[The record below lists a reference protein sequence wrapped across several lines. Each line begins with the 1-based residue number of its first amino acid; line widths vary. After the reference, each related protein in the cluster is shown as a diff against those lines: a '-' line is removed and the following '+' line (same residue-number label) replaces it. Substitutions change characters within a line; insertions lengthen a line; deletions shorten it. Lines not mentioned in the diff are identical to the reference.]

1 MELLGI
7 SLGLGSEKV
16 TETKRHHEL
25 SKLGNLRE
33 MEEGG
38 SLHRTSM
45 SSEAGLRV
53 SLPFN
58 LEGSR

>member
-1 MELLGI
+1 MELLGT

-25 SKLGNLRE
+25 SKFGNLGE

-45 SSEAGLRV
+45 SS
-53 SLPFN
+53 
-58 LEGSR
+58 GSRLTSISTFQP